1 MQYTGDVE
9 MTEAVL
15 KAIGGEGETDYG
27 DACLFTTPRMPTGDP
42 RYAWV
47 NNVICVGQ
55 GRLRAGRVEYQVF
68 AVQND

>member
-27 DACLFTTPRMPTGDP
+27 DACFFTTPRMPTGDP

-55 GRLRAGRVEYQVF
+55 GRLRAGRVASAIWQRP
-68 AVQND
+68 N